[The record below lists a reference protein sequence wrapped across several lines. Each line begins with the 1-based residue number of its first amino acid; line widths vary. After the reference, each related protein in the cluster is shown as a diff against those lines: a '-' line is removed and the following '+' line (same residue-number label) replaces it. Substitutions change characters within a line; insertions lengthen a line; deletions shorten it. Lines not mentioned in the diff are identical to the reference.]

1 MNDKLK
7 QFEGKSFLNLE
18 SFRQSGVGVQTV
30 VWFVERAG
38 KLYVRTLEN
47 SGKVK
52 RIRQQAAIRIVP
64 CEVNGKPLGDWQPA
78 QAIQVTDQELDKSVG
93 KMLEEKY
100 GVLQVRAFLA
110 ASSLRG
116 WDYTV
121 LQITLT
127 D

>member
-7 QFEGKSFLNLE
+7 QFEGQSFLNLE
-18 SFRQSGVGVQTV
+18 SFRRSGVGVQTV
-30 VWFVERAG
+30 VWFVEYSG

-52 RIRQQAAIRIVP
+52 RIRQRAAIRIVP
-64 CEVNGKPLGDWQPA
+64 CEVNGKPLGQWQPA
-78 QAIQVTDQELDKSVG
+78 QAKQILETEINKFVG

-100 GVLQVRAFLA
+100 GVLQMRAFLA
-110 ASSLRG
+110 ALSLRG
-116 WDYTV
+116 SEYT
-121 LQITLT
+121 LLEITLA